1 MLKCIEEINEK
12 NKRFKAYFTNGKTT
26 KFGQSNPKQGTFIDH
41 KDKTLKRNY
50 IKRHLKDL
58 DTNDYTRAGYL
69 SMFLLWN
76 KETLK
81 ESMKDYNRRIKIITG
96 ILKYRLYTINE
107 RRRFI
112 ST

>member
-1 MLKCIEEINEK
+1 MLKCVEEINEK
-12 NKRFKAYFTNGKTT
+12 NKRFKAYFTDGTTT

-41 KDKTLKRNY
+41 KDMTLKRNY

-81 ESMKDYNRRIKIITG
+81 ESIKDYNRRIKNNDFYIKI
-96 ILKYRLYTINE
+96 
-107 RRRFI
+107 
-112 ST
+112 

>member
-26 KFGQSNPKQGTFIDH
+26 KFGQSNPKHGTFLDH
-41 KDKTLKRNY
+41 GDKTLKRNY

-58 DTNDYTRAGYL
+58 ETNDYMRAGYL
-69 SMFLLWN
+69 SLFLLWN

-81 ESMKDYNRRIKIITG
+81 ESMKDYNRRILKNDWDIKI
-96 ILKYRLYTINE
+96 
-107 RRRFI
+107 
-112 ST
+112 

>member
-50 IKRHLKDL
+50 KKRHLKDL
-58 DTNDYTRAGYL
+58 ETNDYTRAGYL

-76 KETLK
+76 TETLK
-81 ESMKDYNRRIKIITG
+81 ESMKDYNRRIKNNNWEIKI
-96 ILKYRLYTINE
+96 
-107 RRRFI
+107 
-112 ST
+112 